1 MSSLGVKKGGR
12 NHAVYQRWQ
21 VVSSSNRF
29 QSEEVLERDRQRQ
42 RAAACDLRSRG
53 GGRHNASP
61 ARSHA
66 AALFFGQGIQEDPV
80 HLPPGALQH
89 VARPPSRSMHIMP
102 NNAAGPVNEIIGA
115 HAGEEGASQQDS
127 DEGSSATSSEEEG
140 TELQSDDEGGAGS
153 GGRRRSS
160 KESEVWKPAMPRK
173 HIPQVLSIKRKV
185 EDLPDINTLYEPREL
200 AQLFKCVDAYVHLV
214 LPPGGSSAHSPDMF
228 LASMLASL
236 GSGSPTGRP
245 ITPSR
250 DVGGAGTGYL
260 RDREGPLVLRPI
272 FCRFL
277 LASKLCGSRD
287 SPHRYQDCV
296 AAFDAH
302 ATRYEAFFGMPR
314 NLLLRV
320 LSGIVLPPGCEASL
334 MASAFSDK
342 VVRQLPPQVRRFLD
356 HHLRT
361 ANSHCEARRKALD
374 ESISRLPFVESLLWI
389 DPTTLPK
396 VEEDEEKEKDKEKD
410 KEKEKE
416 PPEKPKSRK
425 AERLRNTD
433 KRKMSVNIE
442 LPEETVPILKA
453 PEATLRLP
461 PQGMWPPL
469 PPRYVI
475 SERGL
480 QQWKDG
486 IRQWEEEVNQQS
498 SSHLRA
504 LYENT
509 ARVVLGELL
518 SSQLLEPEVLHFAS
532 RFLPL
537 FSRIF
542 DEYADEHMADY
553 QPTDP
558 SALASSSSECGSDAP
573 ATEAAGQAP
582 GAPAEG
588 AEKRGSML
596 GGGQRRPNLILPT
609 RNVANAANRGGEE
622 KLPPAKFLKP
632 REGPPDMISFHAFF
646 SFCVEFELFPNH
658 ASYDELR
665 QIYDSAETAEELV
678 VAELQIPRRR
688 VTKEASAA
696 AAALLPQVEL
706 GFLEKPLHEMTDLEQ
721 HAAFFFAALETWL
734 ASRFMRLADLV
745 VQRMPFCLEELED
758 VRPPP
763 SPSRVIR
770 RLRSFK
776 EKDEATPS
784 PSTPQGEARGEAPKK
799 RKEAMFK
806 EGRKNSAGNAGQ
818 RMTQLPPSLTLS
830 ASELLEIAS
839 PPGQRLISTAQLE
852 QCFAMLLPMAPK
864 GQPVEITVYQ
874 LDKVLTKAKAA
885 RDRASVADCFML
897 KPEQM
902 LSSSERA
909 TRLFLEALDD
919 KILERES
926 RGGSSRLESFFGPAN
941 SDQEVSAGTFIQ
953 KAVSMALSPDCIP
966 TEKDLATGLAQLGAK
981 SNGTMSRQVAFRAL
995 ALAREHRR
1003 RQKLQLTQA
1012 RSTLLAQQVKRST
1025 WVPEGSRP
1033 TSAAPGLVALG
1044 QPQIR
1049 KAFRCAAFVEC
1060 LVKLALHRLGAKGSL
1075 ELQRG
1080 APTWWKCT
1088 WLLNHL
1094 GMRFVERVQTN
1105 RHQRILRNL
1114 VGEEHPPVK
1123 LQELDFWWYQ
1133 MHLTN
1138 RPRYVFPLD
1147 RLVIST
1153 PDLFE
1158 PIKAEAK
1165 IMVNEDRR
1173 GICPECQE
1181 QRSPSGWGTPGCLGC
1196 SEIESFCLPFEGH
1209 IFAPLV
1215 RNPDVADTKSTPN
1228 SLGDEDISAKFP
1240 FGEMLNIIQ

>member
-1 MSSLGVKKGGR
+1 MQTANWRIERGSSALLGR
-12 NHAVYQRWQ
+12 FR

-214 LPPGGSSAHSPDMF
+214 LPPGGSSVAHSPDMF

-245 ITPSR
+245 ITPST

-518 SSQLLEPEVLHFAS
+518 SSQLLEPEVLHFVS

-632 REGPPDMISFHAFF
+632 REGPPDMMSFHAFF

-665 QIYDSAETAEELV
+665 QIYDSAETAE
-678 VAELQIPRRR
+678 
-688 VTKEASAA
+688 
-696 AAALLPQVEL
+696 
-706 GFLEKPLHEMTDLEQ
+706 
-721 HAAFFFAALETWL
+721 
-734 ASRFMRLADLV
+734 
-745 VQRMPFCLEELED
+745 
-758 VRPPP
+758 
-763 SPSRVIR
+763 
-770 RLRSFK
+770 
-776 EKDEATPS
+776 
-784 PSTPQGEARGEAPKK
+784 
-799 RKEAMFK
+799 
-806 EGRKNSAGNAGQ
+806 
-818 RMTQLPPSLTLS
+818 
-830 ASELLEIAS
+830 
-839 PPGQRLISTAQLE
+839 
-852 QCFAMLLPMAPK
+852 
-864 GQPVEITVYQ
+864 
-874 LDKVLTKAKAA
+874 
-885 RDRASVADCFML
+885 
-897 KPEQM
+897 
-902 LSSSERA
+902 
-909 TRLFLEALDD
+909 
-919 KILERES
+919 
-926 RGGSSRLESFFGPAN
+926 
-941 SDQEVSAGTFIQ
+941 
-953 KAVSMALSPDCIP
+953 
-966 TEKDLATGLAQLGAK
+966 
-981 SNGTMSRQVAFRAL
+981 
-995 ALAREHRR
+995 
-1003 RQKLQLTQA
+1003 
-1012 RSTLLAQQVKRST
+1012 
-1025 WVPEGSRP
+1025 
-1033 TSAAPGLVALG
+1033 
-1044 QPQIR
+1044 
-1049 KAFRCAAFVEC
+1049 
-1060 LVKLALHRLGAKGSL
+1060 
-1075 ELQRG
+1075 
-1080 APTWWKCT
+1080 
-1088 WLLNHL
+1088 
-1094 GMRFVERVQTN
+1094 
-1105 RHQRILRNL
+1105 
-1114 VGEEHPPVK
+1114 
-1123 LQELDFWWYQ
+1123 
-1133 MHLTN
+1133 
-1138 RPRYVFPLD
+1138 
-1147 RLVIST
+1147 
-1153 PDLFE
+1153 
-1158 PIKAEAK
+1158 
-1165 IMVNEDRR
+1165 
-1173 GICPECQE
+1173 
-1181 QRSPSGWGTPGCLGC
+1181 
-1196 SEIESFCLPFEGH
+1196 
-1209 IFAPLV
+1209 
-1215 RNPDVADTKSTPN
+1215 
-1228 SLGDEDISAKFP
+1228 
-1240 FGEMLNIIQ
+1240 